1 MSAIAAFIG
10 RIFMASLFVYS
21 GGIKLFNPATTDTMI
36 TSVGL
41 PAGLAIPVGLFE
53 IVAGLA
59 LALGFM
65 TRLAAILLA
74 GYVALTILFFHND
87 FGTIQGMTAAL
98 SHLALI
104 GGLLAI
110 FAHSQMRWSY
120 DSMRLTRKAEIA
132 RRDAEAKIH
141 EAELRAAKAEAHAE
155 GLKAAPVAAPVA
167 ASPTVIERERVID
180 RDRDGV
186 DDRVQAK
193 PVRRAK
199 VDTDRDGIDDRDE
212 PIDPRIRP

>member
-10 RIFMASLFVYS
+10 RIFIAALFVYS
-21 GGIKLFNPATTDTMI
+21 GALKLLNPAAAEQMI
-36 TSVGL
+36 TGVGL
-41 PAGLAIPVGLFE
+41 QSGLAIPVGIFE
-53 IVAGLA
+53 LVAGLC

-74 GYVALTILFFHND
+74 AYTAATILFFHND
-87 FGTIQGMTAAL
+87 FGNIEGMTAAL
-98 SHLALI
+98 MHLALI
-104 GGLLAI
+104 GGLLGI

-132 RRDAEAKIH
+132 RRDADAQVH

-155 GLKAAPVAAPVA
+155 GLRSAPAPVVAP
-167 ASPTVIERERVID
+167 VIERERVID
-180 RDRDGV
+180 RNRDGV
-186 DDRVQAK
+186 DDRVQA
-193 PVRRAK
+193 PPAK
-199 VDTDRDGIDDRDE
+199 IDTDRDGVDDRDE